1 MKLVPNS
8 LVFGLLFAI
17 AIGSTFSESVAQ
29 QTQTDVY
36 FANQI
41 WPGNG
46 GPIENGAMVVVDG
59 FITAIGP
66 RDEISIP
73 GAAQRHDFGS
83 QVLIPGIVLA
93 QTSLGGVQTEERTL
107 TPQIRALDGFDFFAK
122 RETLI
127 ENGITTVQVSPARVR
142 LMPGIGGVVK
152 LTGENLTDRILQE
165 EESLQIVLTAASR
178 QPPRIYEPAVGPV
191 SEDRPISATRPQ
203 VATLS
208 ASMATLRQ
216 IFKAAAAGET
226 AGDEILEA
234 VAGIMESEKPIRI
247 AASTAP
253 EIRGAISLAK
263 EHGVKIILTD
273 CEGLETFVDL
283 FSDWKETVAGVV
295 LTANV
300 PRSITNPTLEQIEAQ
315 KEPWT
320 FARELLDAGIPIAIA
335 PRQATSLTSTMFVAG
350 QFMRDGLSHAEL
362 LSAVTHASASM
373 MGVDDYVGSLAEGRH
388 ADFVVLSGKPF
399 GMHSRVRGTFVGG
412 EPLFERQM
420 SPATTIVSADRVY
433 VGDGKYLDN
442 AQVVVKGHTVRGVG
456 SNVSAPAEANLRQ
469 FKNAVIVPG
478 FVDMG
483 TGLGLGGPLSGKIT
497 LATKLG
503 EQLYPDDPTIE
514 YARENGIT
522 TALLAGTG
530 ATASPVVAF
539 KLGKDA
545 RVIGDPVA
553 IKFRLSGATAT
564 AIASAEKQLAAG
576 KKYVDS
582 WKKYDKDLAE
592 YKEKVKTE
600 AAKPKPKTDAKKDEK
615 KTESKDSES
624 KKPEPKK
631 DSDKKKEKEKDEK
644 KDKPKP
650 EEKKDADKDKDKD
663 KEDEKKKKKKP
674 LPDPITGTWE
684 GELDVE
690 RLPPQF
696 RKITIEL
703 ELAEDGTVTGEIGM
717 MRQTVEISSGTY
729 DRDSRELSMTIERR
743 GQEVTISGE
752 LNADGDFEGSM
763 EMGRMGEVN
772 VTASRTVDKSKKPE
786 PEEDEKDEEEKKDE
800 DEEEKKEKPE
810 KKDKPAEGDKD
821 KEKPV
826 EKEKPAEK
834 DKKDAEKK
842 PEAKDADKKEAEK
855 KDDKSAVKKEE
866 KKPTLKEPKKPRT
879 VEALEPYKALFA
891 KKIPALVETRELFTI
906 KEAAKLFTE
915 KYGIRTVMVGA
926 DALARE
932 PGALADYDVSVVA
945 GPRLS
950 VAVPKQ
956 LEATNLPQLLANERL
971 PFAFQSSGTTGSGQ
985 LPGAIQY
992 SVSQGLSTIDALNG
1006 LTSSPAKMLSDKLTF
1021 GSIAAGND
1029 ADLVVLSGPPFEFST
1044 QILAVMIDGV
1054 WVYERKEEK

>member
-8 LVFGLLFAI
+8 LVFGLMFAI
-17 AIGSTFSESVAQ
+17 AIGSTFSDSVAQ
-29 QTQTDVY
+29 QTRTDVY

-41 WPGNG
+41 WPGDG
-46 GPIENGAMVVVDG
+46 EPIENGAMVVVDG
-59 FITAIGP
+59 IITAIGP
-66 RDEISIP
+66 RDEVSIP
-73 GAAQRHDFGS
+73 GVAKRHELGS
-83 QVLIPGIVLA
+83 QVLIPGLVLA
-93 QTSLGGVQTEERTL
+93 QTSLGGTQTEERTI

-122 RETLI
+122 RDTLI
-127 ENGITTVQVSPARVR
+127 ESGITTVQVSPARIR

-152 LTGENLTDRILQE
+152 LTGEDLTDRILTE

-191 SEDRPISATRPQ
+191 SEDRPISTTRPQ

-208 ASMATLRQ
+208 ASLATLRQ
-216 IFKAAAAGET
+216 IFKSAAAGET
-226 AGDEILEA
+226 ADDEIIEA
-234 VAGIMESEKPIRI
+234 VAGIIESKKLIRI

-263 EHGVKIILTD
+263 EFGVKIILTD
-273 CEGLETFVDL
+273 CVGLETFEGL
-283 FSDWKETVAGVV
+283 FSDWKDSVAGVV

-300 PRSITNPTLEQIEAQ
+300 ARSITNPPLEQIETR

-320 FARELLDAGIPIAIA
+320 FARELLDAGIPVAIA

-362 LSAVTHASASM
+362 LSALTHASASM
-373 MGVDDYVGSLAEGRH
+373 MGVDDHVGSLAEGKH

-399 GMHSRVRGTFVGG
+399 GMHSRVRATYVGG
-412 EPLFERQM
+412 ESLFERSM

-433 VGDGKYLDN
+433 VGEGKYLDN

-456 SNVSAPAEANLRQ
+456 SNVSAPSEANLRQ
-469 FKNAVIVPG
+469 FKGAVIVPG

-503 EQLYPDDPTIE
+503 EQLYADDPTIE
-514 YARENGIT
+514 YARQNGIT
-522 TALLAGTG
+522 TVLLSGTG

-553 IKFRLSGATAT
+553 IKFLLSGATAT
-564 AIASAEKQLAAG
+564 TIASADKQLAAG

-582 WKKYDKDLAE
+582 WKKYEKDLAE
-592 YKEKVKTE
+592 YKEKVKAE
-600 AAKPKPKTDAKKDEK
+600 AAKPKPKTAPKKDEK
-615 KTESKDSES
+615 KEADKKAETKKSDS
-624 KKPEPKK
+624 KKPEEKK
-631 DSDKKKEKEKDEK
+631 DPEKDKDKDEK

-650 EEKKDADKDKDKD
+650 EEKKEVEKDKDKDKD
-663 KEDEKKKKKKP
+663 DEKKKKQP

-684 GELDVE
+684 GEIDVE

-696 RKITIEL
+696 RAITIEL
-703 ELAEDGTVTGEIGM
+703 ELAEDGTVTGEISM
-717 MRQTVEISSGTY
+717 MRQTVEISAGSY
-729 DRDSRELSMTIERR
+729 DRESRELSITLERR

-752 LNADGDFEGSM
+752 LNADGDFEGTM
-763 EMGRMGEVN
+763 ELGRMGEVN

-786 PEEDEKDEEEKKDE
+786 PEDDEKDEK
-800 DEEEKKEKPE
+800 EEKKEKPE

-826 EKEKPAEK
+826 EKDKPA
-834 DKKDAEKK
+834 DK
-842 PEAKDADKKEAEK
+842 DKKEAEK
-855 KDDKSAVKKEE
+855 KPATKDADKKDAAKKDDKSAEKKEE
-866 KKPTLKEPKKPRT
+866 KKPAIKEPKKPKT
-879 VEALEPYKALFA
+879 VEALEPYKALFS
-891 KKIPALVETRELFTI
+891 KEIPALVETRELFTI

-932 PGALADYDVSVVA
+932 PGALADFDVSVVA

-992 SVSQGLSTIDALNG
+992 SVSRGLSTIDALDG
-1006 LTSSPAKMLSDKLTF
+1006 LTSSPANMLSEKMTF